1 MVKIRSIDISGI
13 RGIRRSPPLDLN
25 GSSVLVF
32 GENGSG
38 KSSLTDAIEWY
49 YSDGIQHLVSEE
61 IESTKGRGALRNLRI
76 PDEEDA
82 YIAIQYS
89 NSTLDSKKSLDSSF
103 RTSDSNRSDE
113 FDEYMVASESE
124 NLILRYTDLVRF
136 IIAPKTERLKTLQR
150 IIGFG
155 EVADVR
161 DLLKK
166 SAGRVARS
174 IKSANY
180 DNQKNAQQ
188 AVVLENLGQNAYTN
202 KQLFAGANELIRPL
216 KLGKAIKSLQD
227 IQEALVTIETKE
239 DTALLEEISFQT
251 RVGERLDEVAGNV
264 DAINASY
271 QVYHRTYTAL
281 RKDPGKLGKIQLLAL
296 LKEGQSI
303 LVNDVVQDDYCP
315 LCRQEKSKIELIA
328 ELNERVKELEELERE
343 KDRSDEQGR
352 DLKDALGVNIST
364 VDELLKERGF
374 KEQQNSK
381 LADKVVG
388 VRTALQTLSDELKKD
403 LNHETPVQEP
413 SKVRIDKAGVLAL
426 VKKAQ
431 ETAAA
436 LIQSKT
442 SNVQFQIYTKLFQS
456 VTAYKQ
462 YQRIDK
468 MQAVLTRQQVTFEAL
483 FADLI
488 RRQEQALNSFLTM
501 FSANIND
508 YYTAMNPGE
517 RVEDINLVT
526 VKDKNNDLAGISI
539 EYRFFDETKKGPSAY
554 LSESHVNCLGLSF
567 FLASVRAFNKENRFI
582 VLDDVISSFDRA
594 HRTRFTQLLTGEFS
608 DYQILLLTHE
618 QEFFELVSSEVKG
631 KGWLIRRFVWSEDN
645 GSSIE
650 HGVADLRERI
660 QNKFRDKNI
669 DGLGND
675 MRIYTERV
683 MKEISNNIDAQV
695 AFRYN
700 EHNEKRMASELLDA
714 VHSRV
719 SRKGSGLKEIADIP
733 RLKRMPMFIAN
744 IASHDSKFNAG
755 VEDLAVMWEGICE
768 TIGTFYCNDC
778 ETIISTKY
786 FDSVESKIRCKCGN
800 LAYDWRD

>member
-25 GSSVLVF
+25 ESSVLVF

-61 IESTKGRGALRNLRI
+61 IESTKGRGALRNLLI
-76 PDEEDA
+76 PDREDA
-82 YIAIQYS
+82 YIAIRYS
-89 NSTLDSKKSLDSSF
+89 NSTLDSKKSIDSSF
-103 RTSDSNRSDE
+103 KTSNSNRSDD
-113 FDEYMVASESE
+113 FDEYMIASQSE
-124 NLILRYTDLVRF
+124 NLILRYRDLVRF
-136 IIAPKTERLKTLQR
+136 IIAPKTERLKTLQS
-150 IIGFG
+150 IIGFA

-166 SAGRVARS
+166 SAGRIARS

-216 KLGKAIKSLQD
+216 KLGKAIKSLRD

-251 RVGERLDEVAGNV
+251 RLGESLDEVVGNV

-271 QVYHRTYTAL
+271 QVYHMTYTAL
-281 RKDPGKLGKIQLLAL
+281 REDPGKVRKLQLLAL
-296 LKEGQSI
+296 LKEGQSVLI
-303 LVNDVVQDDYCP
+303 NDVVQDDYCP

-328 ELNERVKELEELERE
+328 ELNERVKELEELEQER
-343 KDRSDEQGR
+343 DRSDEQGR
-352 DLKDALGVNIST
+352 DLKDALQVNIST
-364 VDELLKERGF
+364 VDGLLKERGF
-374 KEQQNSK
+374 REQPNSK
-381 LADKVVG
+381 LAEKVVEI
-388 VRTALQTLSDELKKD
+388 RTALQTLADELEKD
-403 LNHETPVQEP
+403 LNHETPIQEP
-413 SKVRIDKAGVLAL
+413 SKIRIDKAGISAL

-431 ETAAA
+431 DTAAA
-436 LIQSKT
+436 LTQSKT
-442 SNVQFQIYTKLFQS
+442 SNTQFQIYTRLFQS
-456 VTAYKQ
+456 LTAYKE

-468 MQAVLTRQQVTFEAL
+468 IQALLTRQQVTFQGL

-501 FSANIND
+501 FSSNIND
-508 YYTAMNPGE
+508 YYTAMNPAE
-517 RVEDINLVT
+517 RVEDIKLVT
-526 VKDKNNDLAGISI
+526 VKDKNNDLVGITI

-554 LSESHVNCLGLSF
+554 LSESHVNCLGISF

-594 HRTRFTQLLTGEFS
+594 HRTRFVKLLTGEFS
-608 DYQILLLTHE
+608 EYQILLLTHE
-618 QEFFELVSSEVKG
+618 QDFFELVSSEVKG

-645 GSSIE
+645 GSGIE

-660 QNKFRDKNI
+660 QNRFRDRNT

-683 MKEISNNIDAQV
+683 MKEIASNIDAQV

-700 EHNEKRMASELLDA
+700 ELNEKRMASELLDA

-719 SRKGSGLKEIADIP
+719 SRKGSGLNEIADIP
-733 RLKRMPMFIAN
+733 RLTRMPMFIAN
-744 IASHDSKFNAG
+744 IASHDNKFNAG
-755 VEDLAVMWEGICE
+755 IEDLEVMWEGICE
-768 TIGTFYCNDC
+768 TIGAFYCNDC

-800 LAYDWRD
+800 LAYDWRL